1 MSSPIYSDTEESNTT
16 PSTASTTSTIKTT
29 LNWRTAKYVNVAL
42 PELGKIPILIAA
54 QRLREAQCKFNLNEG
69 NPYIIKNPLDVL
81 TEVKTRWNATYLAWK
96 RVLELHNAMRFVSTS
111 LLAKSD
117 RASKIEGE
125 KLDRLCLSVD
135 EKEFLQD
142 MVKLLEP
149 IERVTRRLCGAKYP
163 TINLVYP
170 YMKLLKK
177 EFAPK
182 MGETVD
188 TYLNLIYGENTDSVS
203 EENES
208 DETSDDDIP
217 AAGTRKH
224 WQYAHRQFRQK
235 MVARGRE
242 QKKKIR
248 VQPNNTEFEDID
260 RVEYL
265 PPVATTGLLR
275 RVRAAIYLSMDKLWD
290 SPSDIAL
297 VATFLDPRFKHFNWA
312 TSIERNKAQNL
323 VEVLY
328 EELKIKLAVPDD
340 IEERDHNDDD
350 DNNSD
355 FFHELEA
362 NFSRTDTEE

>member
-29 LNWRTAKYVNVAL
+29 LNWRTAKYVNIAL
-42 PELGKIPILIAA
+42 PELGKIPILIAPKYDQAKVTDYFNNMA
-54 QRLREAQCKFNLNEG
+54 QRLREAQCEFNLNER
-69 NPYIIKNPLDVL
+69 NLYIIENPLDVL
-81 TEVKTRWNATYLAWK
+81 TEVKTR
-96 RVLELHNAMRFVSTS
+96 
-111 LLAKSD
+111 
-117 RASKIEGE
+117 
-125 KLDRLCLSVD
+125 
-135 EKEFLQD
+135 FLQD
-142 MVKLLEP
+142 MVNLLEP
-149 IERVTRRLCGAKYP
+149 IERVTRCLCGAKYP

-208 DETSDDDIP
+208 DEMSDDDIP

-235 MVARGRE
+235 MVARGRG

-265 PPVATTGLLR
+265 LPVATTGLLR
-275 RVRAAIYLSMDKLWD
+275 RVRAAIYLSMDELWD

-355 FFHELEA
+355 FFHELDA
-362 NFSRTDTEE
+362 NFSRTDTEEKLLICTFCTYVQNVHNDQRDYRKMLVKRT